1 MTDAEAWAVIALG
14 MTDTMLSA
22 LLADG
27 VYVGGGVI
35 LLVLIII
42 VVVLLLRR

>member
-1 MTDAEAWAVIALG
+1 VSDAEAWAVVALG

-35 LLVLIII
+35 LLVLII
-42 VVVLLLRR
+42 VVVILLLRR